1 MPQYLLINEVWVT
14 KIFIIVVLTS
24 FSVYFTYLLPLNY
37 LNLLQKAAF
46 HLGRWEEIEKS
57 HAKDFVPFSDEI
69 LYPASEKVTISF
81 NDKFYKVADS
91 KNAISTVA
99 IPGNNA
105 QFLFFVSFC
114 FECLHLYCF
123 SEDSKRSS
131 EIRNIF
137 VYL

>member
-1 MPQYLLINEVWVT
+1 MPQYLLINEIWIT
-14 KIFIIVVLTS
+14 KIFIIVILTS

-57 HAKDFVPFSDEI
+57 QAKDFVPFSDEI
-69 LYPASEKVTISF
+69 LYPANEKVTVSF

-99 IPGNNA
+99 IPGNTA
-105 QFLFFVSFC
+105 QFLFFVSFS
-114 FECLHLYCF
+114 FLSTFIYTLL
-123 SEDSKRSS
+123 SEDNK
-131 EIRNIF
+131 
-137 VYL
+137 